1 MKKIVLISLLI
12 CSNVASA
19 QSFEAWDK
27 ADRKFPINSAEIQTS
42 IIATDN
48 VQAICDKESKSRGFG
63 GFGYGVNSCAFW
75 NVDKTQCTIVV
86 PKTTSMH
93 ILGHEL
99 LHCIKGNWH

>member
-1 MKKIVLISLLI
+1 MKKSLLISLLI
-12 CSNVASA
+12 CSNTFA
-19 QSFEAWDK
+19 QSFEHWDK
-27 ADRKFPINSAEIQTS
+27 ADRKFPINSAEIQTT

-48 VQAICDKESKSRGFG
+48 VQGICDKESKSRGFG

-75 NVDKTQCTIVV
+75 NSDKTQCTIVV